1 MSNVDTPA
9 AGGDNLFRP
18 VEVKRASEAIFEQ
31 IRDLIA
37 RGELKPGDRLP
48 SERNMIEMFQRSRP
62 TIREALRMLERA
74 GYIRTVPGSNGAVVL
89 PPNDKNLENSLA
101 DALSIGHISLDQLAE
116 YRAASETVTAG
127 WAAQRRTEED
137 LRAMERLLERMGR
150 CLDDYEQ
157 SVSLDP
163 DFHGLIA
170 KAAKNTVSVIFNR
183 TFSKLNRDYMTSRM
197 AAMEPEKQRAMTRR
211 VHQMHET
218 IFAAIKAGDAEGAS
232 AAMRVHLTAF
242 RDDLSEGS
250 R

>member
-1 MSNVDTPA
+1 MNRVDTPSLSRES
-9 AGGDNLFRP
+9 LFRP
-18 VEVKRASEAIFEQ
+18 VETKRASEAIFEQ

-116 YRAASETVTAG
+116 YRTASETVTAG
-127 WAAQRRTEED
+127 WAALRRTED
-137 LRAMERLLERMGR
+137 DIQAMERLLERMEGS
-150 CLDDYEQ
+150 LDDYEQ

-170 KAAKNTVSVIFNR
+170 QAAKNTVSVIFNR
-183 TFSKLNRDYMTSRM
+183 TFSRLNQGYMIGRLAKLAPAEQLEMT
-197 AAMEPEKQRAMTRR
+197 QR

-218 IFAAIKAGDAEGAS
+218 IFNAIKRGDAEGAS
-232 AAMRVHLTAF
+232 AAMRLHLMAF
-242 RDDLSEGS
+242 REDLSQDA
-250 R
+250 

>member
-1 MSNVDTPA
+1 MTSKDTLT
-9 AGGDNLFRP
+9 AGEERIFRP
-18 VEVKRASEAIFEQ
+18 VETKRASEAIFEQ

-37 RGELKPGDRLP
+37 KGGLKPGDRLP

-74 GYIRTVPGSNGAVVL
+74 GYIRTVPGSNGAIVL

-116 YRAASETVTAG
+116 YRTASETVTAG
-127 WAAQRRTEED
+127 WAALRRSEED
-137 LRAMERLLERMGR
+137 LRAMEQLLERMGR
-150 CLDDYEQ
+150 HLDDYEQ
-157 SVSLDP
+157 YVDMDP

-170 KAAKNTVSVIFNR
+170 RAAKNTVSVIFNR

-197 AAMEPEKQRAMTRR
+197 AEMDGEKQRAMTRR

-232 AAMRVHLTAF
+232 AAMRIHLTAF
-242 RDDLSEGS
+242 RDDLSQTG

>member
-1 MSNVDTPA
+1 MNRVDTPSLSRES
-9 AGGDNLFRP
+9 LFRP
-18 VEVKRASEAIFEQ
+18 VETKRASEAIFEQ

-116 YRAASETVTAG
+116 YRTASETVTAG
-127 WAAQRRTEED
+127 WAALRRTED
-137 LRAMERLLERMGR
+137 DIQAMERLLERMEGS
-150 CLDDYEQ
+150 LDDYEQ

-170 KAAKNTVSVIFNR
+170 RAAKNTVSVIFNR
-183 TFSKLNRDYMTSRM
+183 TFSRLNQGYMIDRLAKLAPAEQLEMT
-197 AAMEPEKQRAMTRR
+197 QR

-218 IFAAIKAGDAEGAS
+218 IFNAIKRGDAEGAS
-232 AAMRVHLTAF
+232 AAMRLHLMAF
-242 RDDLSEGS
+242 REDLSQDA
-250 R
+250 

>member
-1 MSNVDTPA
+1 MNRVDTPSLSRES
-9 AGGDNLFRP
+9 LFRP
-18 VEVKRASEAIFEQ
+18 VETKRASEAIFEQ

-116 YRAASETVTAG
+116 YRTASETVTAG
-127 WAAQRRTEED
+127 WAALRRTED
-137 LRAMERLLERMGR
+137 DIRAMERLLERMEGS
-150 CLDDYEQ
+150 LDDYEQ

-170 KAAKNTVSVIFNR
+170 RAAKNTVSVIFNR
-183 TFSKLNRDYMTSRM
+183 TFSRLNQGYMIDRLAKLAPAEQLEMT
-197 AAMEPEKQRAMTRR
+197 QR

-218 IFAAIKAGDAEGAS
+218 IFNAIKRGDAEGAS
-232 AAMRVHLTAF
+232 AAMRLHLMAF
-242 RDDLSEGS
+242 REDLSQDA
-250 R
+250 